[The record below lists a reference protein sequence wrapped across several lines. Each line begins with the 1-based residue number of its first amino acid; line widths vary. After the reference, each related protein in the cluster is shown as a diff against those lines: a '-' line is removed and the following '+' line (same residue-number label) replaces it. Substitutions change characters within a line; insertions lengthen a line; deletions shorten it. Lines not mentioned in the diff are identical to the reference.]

1 MSINIVREGE
11 RLVTK
16 GLTFLNNSEISLKF
30 SPELEIRD
38 AKLLLTSITNYISTT
53 KINIKNE
60 ETFPYGFWL
69 IKFIKK
75 NDHLEIFEY
84 NKEATEFICG
94 ANYTIDCWNKQ
105 HGICSKYS
113 APFSP
118 PRPDRKIVISEGVY
132 CGGNVTGVRYP
143 SPEHMSGWWLTSD
156 EYNGDTKTLKIV
168 HLYHLTAH
176 RPDIMPFIALPFGY
190 RFFIQGA
197 ESSAWHD
204 QKIDR

>member
-16 GLTFLNNSEISLKF
+16 GLTFLNNSEISLKL

-75 NDHLEIFEY
+75 MI
-84 NKEATEFICG
+84 A
-94 ANYTIDCWNKQ
+94 
-105 HGICSKYS
+105 SKYS
-113 APFSP
+113 
-118 PRPDRKIVISEGVY
+118 
-132 CGGNVTGVRYP
+132 NT
-143 SPEHMSGWWLTSD
+143 
-156 EYNGDTKTLKIV
+156 TKKPLN
-168 HLYHLTAH
+168 LS
-176 RPDIMPFIALPFGY
+176 
-190 RFFIQGA
+190 A
-197 ESSAWHD
+197 E
-204 QKIDR
+204 RTTP